1 MKRLT
6 HHDNRK
12 NNVERLQQM
21 RENTIRKIDEA
32 AEQLETAGLTEEER
46 EQLLAKN
53 QRREE
58 SIAAFESEIA
68 DEQKARENGEI

>member
-1 MKRLT
+1 MT